1 MLERTTRGAEVQ
13 FVHSEAVVV
22 VVCACV
28 WGAVLGE
35 QSARL
40 YNHNSPACMRAS
52 PAGQSVTTMAKI
64 DEARGSFTGNPY
76 SGVCRLYVTSTFRG
90 PTLEE
95 WRHPSGQ

>member
-1 MLERTTRGAEVQ
+1 MRNRARVCTTTPAPRARG
-13 FVHSEAVVV
+13 H
-22 VVCACV
+22 
-28 WGAVLGE
+28 
-35 QSARL
+35 R
-40 YNHNSPACMRAS
+40 

-76 SGVCRLYVTSTFRG
+76 SDVCRLYVTSTFRG